1 MRISDWSSDVCSS
14 DLNLF
19 HHANAMAVGGETV
32 HVLVERLPDHHRGAR
47 KHKRRFLNGGHRRA
61 PSSCGNSEGTVAI
74 CDGLWNRRLLHR
86 PQPPALAI
94 CLIMATS
101 PSSDRTEEP
110 TSELQSLQ
118 RT

>member
-1 MRISDWSSDVCSS
+1 
-14 DLNLF
+14 
-19 HHANAMAVGGETV
+19 MAVGGETV

-86 PQPPALAI
+86 PHPPALAL

-101 PSSDRTEEP
+101 PSSDPVPPIFCTSSFFPPPSAAARSEEH
-110 TSELQSLQ
+110 
-118 RT
+118 

>member
-1 MRISDWSSDVCSS
+1 
-14 DLNLF
+14 
-19 HHANAMAVGGETV
+19 MAVGGETV

-94 CLIMATS
+94 CLIMATRS
-101 PSSDRTEEP
+101 EERRVGKECVSTCRSRWTP
-110 TSELQSLQ
+110 YHYKKKINDNTVNRQ
-118 RT
+118 TKY